1 MITPGL
7 CYTAA
12 LTYSSLALTY
22 KPLEREALAGI
33 LVNAV
38 DTELKEDVLEGVISN
53 LASVR
58 GAEPG
63 DKSMDNRV
71 ETFLRP
77 ILGFLL
83 EEFLLTGHLFTSFP
97 FRIFNCSSIQQFA
110 QKFEKI
116 IVPRSGQ

>member
-1 MITPGL
+1 MPGL
-7 CYTAA
+7 WYTAA

-38 DTELKEDVLEGVISN
+38 DTELKEDVLEGVIRN

-58 GAEPG
+58 AAEPG
-63 DKSMDNRV
+63 NKSVDNQV
-71 ETFLRP
+71 EAFLKP

-83 EEFLLTGHLFTSFP
+83 EEFLLTGHLFASFP
-97 FRIFNCSSIQQFA
+97 FGIFNCTSIQQFA
-110 QKFEKI
+110 KKFEKI
-116 IVPRSGQ
+116 IVPRSGH